1 MALLHCQIDSKIL
14 DLEMS
19 VNVILPDQV
28 ETLPSE
34 LPTLYLLHG
43 LSGNYSSWSR
53 KTAIERYASEYKIAI
68 VMPEVH
74 RSFYTD
80 MAVGYPYWTFLSEE
94 LPTMMEYY
102 FPLSKRRE
110 DRFVAGLS
118 MGGYGAM
125 KWALGCPDRFSYAA
139 SLSGAVDL
147 FYQYQISQGAPEM
160 DAIRPEME
168 NIFGDLDR
176 FEGSPNDL
184 FTLMK
189 QAKTRGDLPELFVL
203 CGTEDFLYPS
213 HLHFLEGLQSQ
224 DIQVKVFEEPGM
236 HKWDFWDRNIQR
248 VLAWLPIEKQ
258 EG

>member
-1 MALLHCQIDSKIL
+1 MALIHCQIDSKIL

-19 VNVILPDQV
+19 VNVILPDGV
-28 ETLPSE
+28 ETLPAE

-43 LSGNYSSWSR
+43 LSGNYSSWCR
-53 KTAIERYASEYKIAI
+53 KTAIERYASAYKVAI

-102 FPLSKRRE
+102 FPLSKKRE

-125 KWALGCPDRFSYAA
+125 KWALGCPDKFSYAA

-147 FYQYQISQGAPEM
+147 YYQYQITQNAPEM
-160 DAIRPEME
+160 EAIRPEME

-189 QAKTRGDLPELFVL
+189 QAKKRSELPELFVL

-213 HLHFLEGLQSQ
+213 HLHFLEGLELQ
-224 DIQVKVFEEPGM
+224 DIQAKVFEEPGA
-236 HKWDFWDRNIQR
+236 HEWDFWDRNIQR

-258 EG
+258 GE

>member
-1 MALLHCQIDSKIL
+1 MALMHCQIDSKIL

-19 VNVILPDQV
+19 VNVILPDNV
-28 ETLPSE
+28 ETLSKE
-34 LPTLYLLHG
+34 LPPLYLLHG
-43 LSGNYSSWSR
+43 LSGNYSSWTR
-53 KTAIERYASEYKIAI
+53 KTSIERYASDYQLAV

-94 LPTMMEYY
+94 LPQMMEYY
-102 FPLSKRRE
+102 FPLSKKRE

-125 KWALGCPDRFSYAA
+125 KWALACPGQFSYAA

-147 FYQYQISQGAPEM
+147 FYQYQTAEGSPEM
-160 DAIRPEME
+160 EAIRPEME
-168 NIFGDLDR
+168 NIFGDLNH
-176 FEGSPNDL
+176 FEGSPNDI

-189 QAKTRGDLPELFVL
+189 QAKEKKTLPELFVL

-213 HLHFLEGLQSQ
+213 HLHFLEELKNQE
-224 DIQVKVFEEPGM
+224 ITARIFEEPGA
-236 HKWDFWDRNIQR
+236 HTWDFWDRNIQK
-248 VLAWLPIEKQ
+248 VLAWLPIEKR
-258 EG
+258 EE